1 MWVVEAGEAVESRPL
16 RLFNISEWFPWV
28 LEGKPQRIVGAG
40 ALDSPQSERF
50 QLMFAAAPRHRP
62 TDFTIIKPF
71 DKSKFEAL
79 G

>member
-1 MWVVEAGEAVESRPL
+1 
-16 RLFNISEWFPWV
+16 

-62 TDFTIIKPF
+62 TKIHRFQPF
-71 DKSKFEAL
+71 DKSKFEKINLMECIQIKKRRARGAL
-79 G
+79 LFLFD